1 MSSRDIFLATALF
14 GAILAGCG
22 GDDAEEQQASC
33 RSRLTNEAAAAA
45 IAKSYERGDITRAEV
60 QSHFAPEDRIFDEQ
74 GRMVPYQELKGLTRG
89 RFDEWRGNGPYP
101 GEVREAIQ
109 SARSEVR
116 RAGYPGC

>member
-1 MSSRDIFLATALF
+1 
-14 GAILAGCG
+14 
-22 GDDAEEQQASC
+22 
-33 RSRLTNEAAAAA
+33 
-45 IAKSYERGDITRAEV
+45 
-60 QSHFAPEDRIFDEQ
+60 
-74 GRMVPYQELKGLTRG
+74 MVPYQELKGLTRG